1 MRSVRSGLSVVLALA
16 VTCVGAA
23 AVTGCAD
30 ESAHVDTSGLDL
42 ITTDISEPQKS
53 LIPADSNDVPGQ
65 TIINLVYS
73 GLMYLDK
80 DGNPHY
86 DMAESVTQVN
96 DTTYD
101 VVIRDDAVF
110 SDGSE
115 VDARDF
121 VDTWNTA
128 VRQSLLSA
136 YNFEP
141 ILGFHEGQQTMRGL
155 SVTGKKSFRIELSR
169 PTAGFLERLGYS
181 VFFPMRSEDQNQL
194 TERGTDPIGNGPY
207 MLASW
212 EREEALTLVPN
223 PRYEGPRTPQ
233 NEGIKFVIYPSED
246 HAYKDLVAGNL
257 DVLVQIPDS
266 KLATFEDE
274 LGSQAVS
281 KPVGSMMEITI
292 PANASNFR
300 GEAGRLRRR
309 ALSMAVDREKLA
321 REVFYDT
328 VIPANGF
335 VAPLHGTMP
344 PAPTDAE
351 ALTYQPEKARE
362 LWEKAEKMDPFEGT
376 FSIAYNLDGS
386 HQKWV
391 EAIAK
396 QMTDTLGVPC
406 EGRPLE
412 TFKDMRQEV
421 TARHITGAFRTVWQ
435 AEYPD
440 ESSFLA
446 PLFASYSAANESGFS
461 NGEFDD
467 LLKKAGKAATKAEA
481 HEYYAQAQDLL
492 VDAMPAIPL
501 WTSKALGAY
510 GKDIAPASYTWKP
523 TPNYYLI
530 HRT

>member
-42 ITTDISEPQKS
+42 ITTDISEPQNS

-169 PTAGFLERLGYS
+169 PTAGFLERLGKK
-181 VFFPMRSEDQNQL
+181 
-194 TERGTDPIGNGPY
+194 TE
-207 MLASW
+207 
-212 EREEALTLVPN
+212 
-223 PRYEGPRTPQ
+223 
-233 NEGIKFVIYPSED
+233 
-246 HAYKDLVAGNL
+246 
-257 DVLVQIPDS
+257 
-266 KLATFEDE
+266 
-274 LGSQAVS
+274 
-281 KPVGSMMEITI
+281 
-292 PANASNFR
+292 
-300 GEAGRLRRR
+300 
-309 ALSMAVDREKLA
+309 
-321 REVFYDT
+321 
-328 VIPANGF
+328 
-335 VAPLHGTMP
+335 
-344 PAPTDAE
+344 
-351 ALTYQPEKARE
+351 
-362 LWEKAEKMDPFEGT
+362 
-376 FSIAYNLDGS
+376 
-386 HQKWV
+386 
-391 EAIAK
+391 
-396 QMTDTLGVPC
+396 
-406 EGRPLE
+406 
-412 TFKDMRQEV
+412 
-421 TARHITGAFRTVWQ
+421 
-435 AEYPD
+435 
-440 ESSFLA
+440 
-446 PLFASYSAANESGFS
+446 
-461 NGEFDD
+461 
-467 LLKKAGKAATKAEA
+467 
-481 HEYYAQAQDLL
+481 
-492 VDAMPAIPL
+492 
-501 WTSKALGAY
+501 
-510 GKDIAPASYTWKP
+510 
-523 TPNYYLI
+523 
-530 HRT
+530 